1 MTCCRCEE
9 SLYLDD
15 PHPPGGWTV
24 IWPGARRHPR
34 RPHPCLSRGM
44 DHVRRGTRVGAGAA
58 RGVASGGV
66 NKSTPLGNRLQVEK
80 TKSERASNRVTI
92 ACKLGH
98 RCSHFTDRAPVLG
111 PPLGPRR
118 PPRLLRSRCPIART
132 RGVGQEVQ
140 GRRTR
145 KCRRRVAP
153 DPGSRRLSGLCQR
166 RGAVAARGTTAGL
179 SAANDGCMLCQKARR
194 PEHEALDQGQAL
206 VPVAG

>member
-1 MTCCRCEE
+1 MDGDLARSSSSLPTAPSVSFSWHGSRPQWNQGWCRGCA
-9 SLYLDD
+9 
-15 PHPPGGWTV
+15 W
-24 IWPGARRHPR
+24 RR
-34 RPHPCLSRGM
+34 
-44 DHVRRGTRVGAGAA
+44 VR
-58 RGVASGGV
+58 GV

-111 PPLGPRR
+111 PPWGPRR

-145 KCRRRVAP
+145 KCRWRVAP
-153 DPGSRRLSGLCQR
+153 GPGSRRLSELCQR

-179 SAANDGCMLCQKARR
+179 SAANDGCMLCQKASR